1 MGRRGSYQADTYW
14 RQTDFPRKGSCTSYQ
29 KFLGV
34 TMERYTFVN
43 PMKAEVTVYAN
54 SLLGAFEK
62 ALLLL
67 GWELEET
74 QEEGDYDER
83 V

>member
-1 MGRRGSYQADTYW
+1 
-14 RQTDFPRKGSCTSYQ
+14 
-29 KFLGV
+29 
-34 TMERYTFVN
+34 MERYTFVN